1 MSGSAK
7 LHYKTCREKAGLTQE
22 EAVGLLGIAEA
33 TTLSK
38 YENGH
43 IPVGQD
49 LVKRMVDAYNTPS
62 LAWWFVVYS
71 NPDLAPYLPEPPT
84 LKTDGDM
91 MLRLELASDDL
102 AAMRCALKTI
112 LRDGVV
118 NCEEMER
125 LKIKANTFRATAS
138 KLMEIAG
145 YLDERGSV

>member
-1 MSGSAK
+1 MSKPSK
-7 LHYKTCREKAGLTQE
+7 LYYKTCREKAGLTQE
-22 EAVGLLGIAEA
+22 EAVELLGIADA

-49 LVKRMVDAYNTPS
+49 LVKRMVGAYNTPS

-71 NPDLAPYLPEPPT
+71 NPDLATYLPDPPVI
-84 LKTDGDM
+84 KTDGDM

-102 AAMRCALKTI
+102 AVMRCVLKTI

-118 NCEEMER
+118 NCEKVER
-125 LKIKANTFRATAS
+125 LRIKAGTFRATAS

-145 YLDERGSV
+145 YLDERGPS